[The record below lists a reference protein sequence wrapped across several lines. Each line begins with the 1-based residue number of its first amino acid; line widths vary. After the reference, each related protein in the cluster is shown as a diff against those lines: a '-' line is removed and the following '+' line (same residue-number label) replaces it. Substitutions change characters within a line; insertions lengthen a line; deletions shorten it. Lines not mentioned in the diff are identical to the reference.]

1 LKNAHFATFPSFRLP
16 VKEIGMKTSFAI
28 VTICA
33 TLAGCTKKEVVEPQ
47 IASSSSLP
55 GYATRYPQEL
65 GAARE
70 SFGQQEGAAEK
81 LFGDFATFPDQLSNP
96 DWHTVSDVYDLADT
110 DGRSNSY
117 VERLEEDQA
126 VTNFYSD
133 EKGELKKKVGG
144 AAQYALK
151 EKQGCDADVASPAGA
166 ALDRGMEKQI
176 EDRLHDRSAA
186 SSAIDHAEDALG
198 KKNTDTLHT
207 QADSIGL
214 ASYLT
219 HVGVYRSKQKIDRM
233 VDEASDVKKTLDRTV
248 EDLNKLLTDPKTSDA
263 KKKELTKELT
273 TVQASQAAIDSELE
287 QAKSVKQGAE
297 DRTKKLVADYDKAF
311 GALKDNVKQRAK

>member
-1 LKNAHFATFPSFRLP
+1 
-16 VKEIGMKTSFAI
+16 MKSTIAL
-28 VTICA
+28 VTLSAALGACA
-33 TLAGCTKKEVVEPQ
+33 EQKVEPQ

-65 GAARE
+65 SAARE
-70 SFGQQEGAAEK
+70 SFGQEEGAAEK
-81 LFGDFATFPDQLSNP
+81 LFGEFATYPDQLSQP
-96 DWHTVSDVYDLADT
+96 DWKTVQDVYELADT

-126 VTNFYSD
+126 VTTFYSD

-144 AAQYALK
+144 AAQYMLK
-151 EKQGCDADVASPAGA
+151 EKKECESVDVSGAAGA
-166 ALDRGMEKQI
+166 ALDKAMEKQLQ
-176 EDRLHDRSAA
+176 DRLHDRSAA
-186 SSAIDHAEDALG
+186 SAAIDHAEDALG
-198 KKNTDTLHT
+198 KKNADTLHT

-219 HVGVYRSKQKIDRM
+219 HVAVYRSKQRVERM
-233 VDEASDVKKTLDRTV
+233 VDEASDVKKTLDRAV

-263 KKKELTKELT
+263 KKKELTKELMA
-273 TVQASQAAIDSELE
+273 VQASQAAVDSEIE

-297 DRTKKLVADYDKAF
+297 ERTKKLVADYDKAF